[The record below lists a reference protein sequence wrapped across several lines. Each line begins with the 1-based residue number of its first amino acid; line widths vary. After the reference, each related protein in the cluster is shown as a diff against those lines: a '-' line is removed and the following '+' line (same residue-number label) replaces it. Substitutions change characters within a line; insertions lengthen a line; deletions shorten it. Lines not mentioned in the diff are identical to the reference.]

1 MPDMKGVLVDVIS
14 ILNDYGIMYHVS
26 GNNCSPGFVN
36 ISCVFCSDGSCHL
49 GIKLDGTY
57 ANCWKCGSHNIVDV
71 FSTLLNITEQKTKNL
86 LYEYSGKSLVFDN
99 KKKTNVSKIV
109 LPGKELMEMHR
120 RYLLRRNFDPDYLVE
135 KYKIRGTG
143 IVGYWKYR
151 IIIPIYYNNQLVAY
165 QGRDITGKQKLR
177 YLSLSPEKSVMN
189 IKNVLYN
196 SNNCNKVSIIVLE
209 GVTDVWRFGDNCVCT
224 FGTSVT
230 EAQVNL
236 LSQYE
241 NIFFIFDS
249 EKEAQ
254 QKAKK
259 AALKL
264 ASLGCN
270 TEVIDL
276 QISEDPG
283 SMNIDEVNYIKK
295 ELLL

>member
-1 MPDMKGVLVDVIS
+1 MLDIINLYK
-14 ILNDYGIMYHVS
+14 DYEIEYWTS
-26 GNNCSPGFVN
+26 GKNVSPGWVN
-36 ISCVFCSDGSCHL
+36 IECPLCSDNSNHL
-49 GIKLDGTY
+49 GYNLDRNY
-57 ANCWKCGSHNIVDV
+57 FNCWKCGANNQYEILMQ
-71 FSTLLNITEQKTKNL
+71 LLNINFFQVRNL
-86 LYEYSGKSLVFDN
+86 LYEYSGRSLVFDN
-99 KKKTNVSKIV
+99 IKKKTNASKIV

-120 RYLLRRNFDPDYLVE
+120 KYLLRRNFDPDYLIE

-143 IVGYWKYR
+143 IAGYWKYR
-151 IIIPIYYNNQLVAY
+151 IMIPIYYNNQLVSY
-165 QGRDITGKQKLR
+165 QGRDITNKQKLR

-209 GVTDVWRFGDNCVCT
+209 GVTDVWRFGDDCVCT

-230 EAQVNL
+230 EMQVNL

-259 AALKL
+259 TALKL
-264 ASLGCN
+264 SSLGCN

-276 QISEDPG
+276 QISGDPG
-283 SMNIDEVNYIKK
+283 SMNVDEVNYIKK
-295 ELLL
+295 ELL